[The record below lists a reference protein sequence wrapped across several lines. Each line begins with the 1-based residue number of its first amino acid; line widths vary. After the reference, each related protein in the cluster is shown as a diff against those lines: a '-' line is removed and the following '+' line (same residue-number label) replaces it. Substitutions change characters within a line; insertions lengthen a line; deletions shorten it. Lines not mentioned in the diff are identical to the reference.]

1 MRIFLIGFMGSGKSY
16 TGRRLAEEAAVPF
29 FDLDKL
35 IETREGR
42 SIRAIFEEEGEP
54 YFRERER
61 DALREMA
68 RFRNAV
74 ISCGGGTPC
83 FHNNMS
89 WMNQQGVT
97 IYLRA
102 PAEVL
107 ARRLALEQEQ
117 RPLLKG
123 LNKDGLLSFIRSK
136 LEEREPYYM
145 ESSIVYEQKSG
156 DEAVAKDLLRHFQSL
171 IGH

>member
-1 MRIFLIGFMGSGKSY
+1 MRVFLIGFMGSGKSY
-16 TGRRLAEEAAVPF
+16 TGRRLANGAAVPF
-29 FDLDKL
+29 FDLDEW
-35 IETREGR
+35 IESREGR
-42 SIRAIFEEEGEP
+42 SIRSIFEEEGEP

-68 RFRNAV
+68 RFRDAV

-83 FHNNMS
+83 FHDNMS
-89 WMNQQGVT
+89 WMNRQGVT

-107 ARRLALEQEQ
+107 ARRLAREQEK

-123 LNKDGLLSFIRSK
+123 LNQESLLSFIRSK
-136 LEEREPYYM
+136 LEEREPFYLK
-145 ESSIVYEQKSG
+145 SSVIYEQKTG
-156 DEAVAKDLLRHFQSL
+156 DEAAAKDLLRHFQDL